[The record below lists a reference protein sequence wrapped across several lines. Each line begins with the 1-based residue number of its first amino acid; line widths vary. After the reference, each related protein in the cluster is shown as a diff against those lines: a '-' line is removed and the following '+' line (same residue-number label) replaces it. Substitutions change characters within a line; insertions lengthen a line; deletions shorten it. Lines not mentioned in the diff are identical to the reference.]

1 MNNTIE
7 RLEKSIRFLE
17 GYKSTL
23 DENTST
29 YYRINIILPILS
41 KIKLSEDD
49 WSKQCQY
56 LYPKY
61 KEGLF
66 KELIYLESE
75 KLEGDISIL
84 IEGIYCRCAYLLR
97 EYILYMESNAPYE
110 YRFGMDDLS
119 VVHNKI
125 LNDNYDFIDKK
136 NEDRLNVIKDKQLD
150 IWILGYY
157 FYGKS
162 FKSFEKYEELVKESE
177 EKSLDIKN
185 KIDREKDKL
194 SDFIKE
200 KQEKVQ
206 QLAKQLEEQ
215 KTAFNFVGLSQ
226 GFENLLSQKR
236 YAKWTSFTIM
246 SIFCILLIVLPIF
259 FLGGRFLNWFHEY
272 NIQWKDIGW
281 EQMLPVLGLELILIY
296 FFRVVLNHYN
306 SIQTQ
311 IMQLELRQ
319 SLCQFIQ
326 SYADYAKEIK
336 EKDGASLEKFENL
349 IFSSILSSPDKVP
362 STFDGLEQLSNFLK
376 EIKK

>member
-29 YYRINIILPILS
+29 YYRIGIILPILS

-61 KEGLF
+61 REELF
-66 KELIYLESE
+66 KELIYLEGE
-75 KLEGDISIL
+75 RLEDDISIL

-177 EKSLDIKN
+177 GKSLDIKN

-226 GFENLLSQKR
+226 GFGPYPKFCVNTHFNL
-236 YAKWTSFTIM
+236 TV
-246 SIFCILLIVLPIF
+246 IV
-259 FLGGRFLNWFHEY
+259 
-272 NIQWKDIGW
+272 
-281 EQMLPVLGLELILIY
+281 
-296 FFRVVLNHYN
+296 
-306 SIQTQ
+306 
-311 IMQLELRQ
+311 
-319 SLCQFIQ
+319 
-326 SYADYAKEIK
+326 
-336 EKDGASLEKFENL
+336 
-349 IFSSILSSPDKVP
+349 
-362 STFDGLEQLSNFLK
+362 
-376 EIKK
+376 

>member
-29 YYRINIILPILS
+29 YYRIGIILPILS

-56 LYPKY
+56 FYPKY
-61 KEGLF
+61 REELF
-66 KELIYLESE
+66 KELIYLEGE
-75 KLEGDISIL
+75 RLEDDISIL

-177 EKSLDIKN
+177 GKFLDIKN

-226 GFENLLSQKR
+226 GFEKLLNTKKSARSYTFFFLVCIGAFLFVVPAAYIQ
-236 YAKWTSFTIM
+236 TIM
-246 SIFCILLIVLPIF
+246 SFSVDTINDPYIWKLAIPFTGAEIILL
-259 FLGGRFLNWFHEY
+259 
-272 NIQWKDIGW
+272 
-281 EQMLPVLGLELILIY
+281 Y
-296 FFRVVLNHYN
+296 FFRVILNHYN
-306 SIQTQ
+306 SLQTQ

-362 STFDGLEQLSNFLK
+362 STFDGLEQLSNL
-376 EIKK
+376 IKNMRSGS

>member
-7 RLEKSIRFLE
+7 VLKKSINFLKE
-17 GYKSTL
+17 YKSTL
-23 DENTST
+23 DENVST
-29 YYRINIILPILS
+29 YYRIDIILPILS
-41 KIKLSEDD
+41 KIQSSEDD

-177 EKSLDIKN
+177 GKSLDIKN

-215 KTAFNFVGLSQ
+215 KKAFNFVGLSQ
-226 GFENLLSQKR
+226 GFEKLLNTKKSARCYTFFFLICIGAFLFVVPAAYIQ
-236 YAKWTSFTIM
+236 TIM
-246 SIFCILLIVLPIF
+246 SFSVDTINDPYIWKLAIPFTGAEIILL
-259 FLGGRFLNWFHEY
+259 
-272 NIQWKDIGW
+272 
-281 EQMLPVLGLELILIY
+281 Y
-296 FFRVVLNHYN
+296 FFRVILNHYN
-306 SIQTQ
+306 SLQTQ

-362 STFDGLEQLSNFLK
+362 STFDGLEQLSNL
-376 EIKK
+376 IKNMRSGS